1 MHNLI
6 SYNQLASWRQLE
18 NTLDEFIEQ
27 GELINDYYQC
37 LIECNDNQSECKRVC
52 RKILSTQVQFSNR
65 PSTLDFFG

>member
-6 SYNQLASWRQLE
+6 SYNQLASWKHLE

-37 LIECNDNQSECKRVC
+37 LIECSDNQQECKRVC
-52 RKILSTQVQFSNR
+52 RKLLSA
-65 PSTLDFFG
+65 